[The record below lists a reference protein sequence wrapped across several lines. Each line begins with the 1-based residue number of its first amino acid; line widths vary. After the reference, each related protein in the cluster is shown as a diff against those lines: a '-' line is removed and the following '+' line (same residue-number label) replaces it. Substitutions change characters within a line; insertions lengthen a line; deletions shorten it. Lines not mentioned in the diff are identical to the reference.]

1 MSCMVYSKLPD
12 QQAAIG
18 TLQQHLDQCQWP
30 HHTQNKPW
38 PLEITDNG
46 LVLHDPQH
54 RLQALSIDYL
64 SGRMRHRQSHST
76 QPERLAQA
84 VRLKHQ
90 PTTIT
95 WDLTA
100 GLGMDG
106 YRLATLGHD
115 VTLIE
120 QHPLLACMVQEAL
133 QRALVQNN
141 HALHIAC
148 HHQSAQNWCQ
158 QTHTTLPDVIIL
170 DPMFPVRK
178 KSAAVSEQA
187 KWLHY
192 LVGHDAHQSQQDL
205 ALLTLALQH
214 AKHRVVVKRPIHA
227 PPLANITPSS
237 VLPGKRI
244 RYDMY
249 CVPTHTN

>member
-1 MSCMVYSKLPD
+1 MVYSKLPD

-30 HHTQNKPW
+30 HCPHTKPW
-38 PLEITDNG
+38 PLEITNNG
-46 LVLHDPQH
+46 LVLHDPHH
-54 RLQALSIDYL
+54 RLQALHIDYL

-84 VRLKHQ
+84 VRLKNK
-90 PTTIT
+90 PTLSI

-106 YRLATLGHD
+106 YRLASLGHD

-120 QHPLLACMVQEAL
+120 QHPLLACIVEEAL
-133 QRALVQNN
+133 QRANTQSNKP
-141 HALHIAC
+141 LHIAC

-170 DPMFPVRK
+170 DPMFPARK

-187 KWLHY
+187 KWLQH
-192 LVGHDAHQSQQDL
+192 LVGHDAHQTQQDL
-205 ALLTLALQH
+205 ALLRLALQY
-214 AKHRVVVKRPIHA
+214 AKHRVVVKRPAHA
-227 PPLANITPSS
+227 PPLSDITPSS

-249 CVPTHTN
+249 CAPTHAS